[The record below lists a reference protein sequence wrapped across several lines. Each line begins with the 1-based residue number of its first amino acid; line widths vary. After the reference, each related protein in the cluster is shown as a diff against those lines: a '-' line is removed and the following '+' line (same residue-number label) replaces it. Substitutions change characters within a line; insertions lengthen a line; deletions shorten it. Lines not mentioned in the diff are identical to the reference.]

1 MRACKTMCAFPGAVG
16 WSEVHVPA
24 WACMGRISRLTMLDL
39 TCASAQPRFRT
50 PKWRPS
56 TRPDPTRLVHRSM
69 PPRLLASSR
78 EEADLNA
85 LRP

>member
-16 WSEVHVPA
+16 WSEVHVRACTLSVPA

-56 TRPDPTRLVHRSM
+56 TLDIDGGSRPGMHDGGG
-69 PPRLLASSR
+69 
-78 EEADLNA
+78 
-85 LRP
+85 